1 LGTSSDQI
9 QELQAL
15 IDSRTKRLQEIDS
28 ELEQE
33 KQKLEKAQK
42 VLDKYRVGK
51 LFTRQELRELEESRL
66 NQEKLCFEQEKLNIK
81 IITKNKFEDARK
93 LRLEA
98 QSKSLLERAV
108 LEKQAVLI
116 EKEALEHEIYIL
128 KCILHDKQ
136 EIYENVLVNKICSEL
151 NSRNTQKKIYS
162 ENFSDSCKKLKK
174 EIRDINLKIFETN
187 LRLNNYY

>member
-1 LGTSSDQI
+1 MGTSSDQI

-66 NQEKLCFEQEKLNIK
+66 NQKKLCFEQEKLNIK

>member
-1 LGTSSDQI
+1 MGTSSDQI
-9 QELQAL
+9 QELQTL

-33 KQKLEKAQK
+33 KQKLEQAQK
-42 VLDKYRVGK
+42 VLDKYRVVK
-51 LFTRQELRELEESRL
+51 LFTRQELRELEKSRL

-162 ENFSDSCKKLKK
+162 
-174 EIRDINLKIFETN
+174 
-187 LRLNNYY
+187 